1 MAGDLNQEQIALV
14 LRRAAELDRETACP
28 PGTGLDE
35 ISLEHAAVEAGIS
48 PLSVR
53 RALAELRAGVLDRPE
68 GRRRQWLGAATLTI
82 CRVVPGPASAV
93 EEQLHQFLRRELFEV
108 KRDFGDRT
116 SWTQRKGLDA
126 RVRRSVDRGIAR
138 RLILREVQNVD
149 LSVVE
154 EPRSGGQRILVRLDV
169 DVRAAQKAQGAVSA
183 TAAGTGLA
191 VTLLG
196 VAALGP
202 DPGLIFTTAAGAGF
216 AGVGHRVGATVYRH
230 RTEDVES
237 AVDGVL
243 DRLERPALRRP
254 R

>member
-1 MAGDLNQEQIALV
+1 M
-14 LRRAAELDRETACP
+14 
-28 PGTGLDE
+28 
-35 ISLEHAAVEAGIS
+35 
-48 PLSVR
+48 
-53 RALAELRAGVLDRPE
+53 
-68 GRRRQWLGAATLTI
+68 
-82 CRVVPGPASAV
+82 
-93 EEQLHQFLRRELFEV
+93 
-108 KRDFGDRT
+108 
-116 SWTQRKGLDA
+116 
-126 RVRRSVDRGIAR
+126 
-138 RLILREVQNVD
+138 
-149 LSVVE
+149 VE

-202 DPGLIFTTAAGAGF
+202 DPGLIFTTAAGAGL